1 MANKG
6 RMTRGELDYIRSKYG
21 IISVSQ
27 IARNLGRSR
36 TIVSRIVNREGLRD
50 KAKDAAG
57 GGGKTAPN
65 RPGDAPL
72 DALGRLKEL
81 RDILRDSLRG
91 ATPKE
96 TAALAREYRATV
108 EAIERM
114 EGDPTDDAA
123 IALDAVASSI
133 ARRMPS

>member
-6 RMTRGELDYIRSKYG
+6 RMSRGELDYIRSKYG
-21 IISVSQ
+21 VISVSQ

-36 TIVSRIVNREGLRD
+36 SIVSRIVNREGL
-50 KAKDAAG
+50 AKKTDDGAG
-57 GGGKTAPN
+57 ASCPRVSTNA
-65 RPGDAPL
+65 GDAPP

>member
-21 IISVSQ
+21 VISVSQ

-36 TIVSRIVNREGLRD
+36 SIVSRIVSREGLSA
-50 KAKDAAG
+50 KAKEAATKG
-57 GGGKTAPN
+57 EAAPAGP
-65 RPGDAPL
+65 RDDPP

-133 ARRMPS
+133 ARRMSS

>member
-6 RMTRGELDYIRSKYG
+6 RMSRGELDYIRSKYG

-36 TIVSRIVNREGLRD
+36 SIVSRIVSREGLSA
-50 KAKDAAG
+50 KAKEAATKG
-57 GGGKTAPN
+57 EAAPAGS
-65 RPGDAPL
+65 RDAPP

-81 RDILRDSLRG
+81 RDILRDSLQG